1 MAYLFV
7 IGLIW
12 IAVVCIAIK
21 VASEFAAEIITRIM
35 TKMKKHEERG
45 VVEETEPL

>member
-35 TKMKKHEERG
+35 TKMKKHEEG
-45 VVEETEPL
+45 GAVQETEPL